1 MNISILTLFPGLYE
15 PFLSSSLIGRAR
27 ESEIVDFD
35 LASFFSYVE
44 PKKRIDAPTFGPT
57 AGMLIK
63 PEITQVAIEDLES
76 KHGPAYKIFFS
87 PHGKKLDQKK
97 ARELAHKIQE
107 KLHVM
112 LVCSRYEGMDARV
125 EEYYADEIIS
135 IGDYVLMGGDL
146 PAMVLLEAVLRYVPG
161 VIGKQDSVEQD
172 SFSGPFVDYPEY
184 TEPVNWKDI
193 SVPDIVRSGNHGQ
206 IEKWRLDKAVQ
217 RTVIH
222 HFDWFRSSRLTQ
234 QQRNLAQKHI
244 PSHYAAL
251 LHSQVQLRSGE
262 VGNTSVTSLDLH
274 DIARSART
282 YDIKQYFMMTE
293 LVDQQRIV
301 RRFLEFWESS
311 AAIDY
316 NPHRHEA
323 VSRISI
329 ASTLNEI
336 IAVIEK
342 NEGKAPIIIATSARQ
357 VSENKFITF
366 YDQELIWAENRPVLL
381 LLGTGGGLGPEQ
393 IEKSD
398 YVLVPIEGLSDFNH
412 LSVRSAAAIIFDRW
426 LGLSIK

>member
-107 KLHVM
+107 KSHVM
-112 LVCSRYEGMDARV
+112 LVCPRYEGMDARV

-184 TEPVNWKDI
+184 TEPANWKDI

-234 QQRNLAQKHI
+234 QQRN
-244 PSHYAAL
+244 
-251 LHSQVQLRSGE
+251 
-262 VGNTSVTSLDLH
+262 
-274 DIARSART
+274 
-282 YDIKQYFMMTE
+282 
-293 LVDQQRIV
+293 
-301 RRFLEFWESS
+301 
-311 AAIDY
+311 
-316 NPHRHEA
+316 
-323 VSRISI
+323 
-329 ASTLNEI
+329 
-336 IAVIEK
+336 
-342 NEGKAPIIIATSARQ
+342 
-357 VSENKFITF
+357 
-366 YDQELIWAENRPVLL
+366 
-381 LLGTGGGLGPEQ
+381 
-393 IEKSD
+393 
-398 YVLVPIEGLSDFNH
+398 
-412 LSVRSAAAIIFDRW
+412 
-426 LGLSIK
+426 